1 MGLQCRKRQ
10 LKKAERGEVPRVYRE
25 KQGND
30 EVTFPNKLL
39 SRLSPEAQTFLAPY
53 AITQCLLGGN
63 EVYPLGAPFTHACFP
78 GTAILSLMTDLD
90 HDGANAEKVSIGR
103 EGFLGLALI
112 LGGER
117 ALSRSVVRVSGSAT
131 LIPIPVLNEA
141 FERFACLRVATR
153 RYAQTL
159 VIQLMETVA
168 GARIESSAV
177 QVAHWLALAFDR
189 MDGAVLELKQDELA
203 ESLGIGRI
211 STSNAL
217 QDLRQR
223 QIVEYSR
230 GRITALD
237 PEGLRTIAGPR
248 YARIRQA
255 YAWQDEME
263 EDGAIALGL

>member
-1 MGLQCRKRQ
+1 
-10 LKKAERGEVPRVYRE
+10 
-25 KQGND
+25 
-30 EVTFPNKLL
+30 
-39 SRLSPEAQTFLAPY
+39 
-53 AITQCLLGGN
+53 
-63 EVYPLGAPFTHACFP
+63 
-78 GTAILSLMTDLD
+78 MTDLD

-141 FERFACLRVATR
+141 SERFACLRVATR

-189 MDGAVLELKQDELA
+189 MDGAVLELKQTSLQRASASGASALRMPFRIYAKDRLWSTPAVGSPHSTGGITHNRRPTIRNGSDRLRLA
-203 ESLGIGRI
+203 G
-211 STSNAL
+211 
-217 QDLRQR
+217 
-223 QIVEYSR
+223 
-230 GRITALD
+230 
-237 PEGLRTIAGPR
+237 
-248 YARIRQA
+248 
-255 YAWQDEME
+255 
-263 EDGAIALGL
+263 